1 MNLENVNSVSDL
13 LNANEAEQTVDNII
27 DSIDLRSPAE
37 RIEIAAGILHG
48 LIMFADRQVIANIE
62 GSAPNSSPEVAALW
76 ARESAA
82 FKAAWKLAVD
92 QQINIA
98 G

>member
-1 MNLENVNSVSDL
+1 MDLASVNSVADL
-13 LNANEAEQTVDNII
+13 LKANEAEQTVENII

-48 LIMFADRQVIANIE
+48 LIVFADQQAIANLE
-62 GSAPNSSPEVAALW
+62 GTAPDASPDRAALW
-76 ARESAA
+76 AREAAA
-82 FKAAWKLAVD
+82 FHSAWKLAVD
-92 QQINIA
+92 QQINIT

>member
-13 LNANEAEQTVDNII
+13 LNANEAEQTVENII

-48 LIMFADRQVIANIE
+48 LIMFADRQVIANLE
-62 GSAPNSSPEVAALW
+62 GRAPSSSPEVAAFW
-76 ARESAA
+76 ASEAAA
-82 FKAAWKLAVD
+82 FKAAWTLAVD
-92 QQINIA
+92 QQNKIA